1 MRTFERTHPWI
12 TFRLDLRQADWNLW
26 LELGEA
32 ASKCEH
38 LAGVPLQPAVAKRL
52 HEIFLAKGAAATT
65 AIEGNT
71 LSEAQVLEHI
81 RGTLKL
87 PLSQDYLKQEVD
99 NIIRACDAIALA
111 VVGPDTTPA
120 LRSDLIC
127 HFNRQVL
134 DKLALNEDVTPG
146 GLRHHQVIVG
156 SVYRGAPPED
166 CPFLLDQMCQWLNA
180 DFNPPLGEDSRIPFA
195 ILKAGMAHLYLAWIH
210 PFGDGNGRTARLL
223 EFHILLEAGV
233 PLPAAH
239 LLSDHYNRTR
249 AEYYRQLDRAS
260 KSGGDVLPFLKYA
273 CRGLVDGLRE
283 QIKEVRNQQWM
294 VAWENYVHE
303 VFRRRRTS
311 ETHKRQRDL
320 VLALG
325 RQPGFVD
332 VPQIPD
338 LSPALARAYARL
350 TPKGLQRDLNHVFE
364 TGLIERRHGK
374 VRAKREIILAFLPA
388 RAAMPETDFPI

>member
-1 MRTFERTHPWI
+1 MRTFEQTHPWL
-12 TFRLDLRQADWNLW
+12 TFRLDLRQADCSLW
-26 LELGEA
+26 MELGEA

-87 PLSQDYLKQEVD
+87 PPSQDYLKQEVD

-111 VVGPDTTPA
+111 VLEPNATPT
-120 LRSDLIC
+120 LRAELIC
-127 HFNRQVL
+127 QLNRQVL
-134 DKLALNEDVTPG
+134 DKLPLHEDVTPG

-166 CPFLLDQMCQWLNA
+166 CPFLLDRMCQWLNA
-180 DFNPPLGEDSRIPFA
+180 DFNPSAGEDSPIPFA
-195 ILKAGMAHLYLAWIH
+195 ILKAIMAHLYLAWIH

-239 LLSDHYNRTR
+239 LLSDHYNRTW

-283 QIKEVRNQQWM
+283 QIKEVRNQQWL

-303 VFRRRRTS
+303 VFRDRRTS

-325 RQPGFVD
+325 RQLGFVE
-332 VPQIPD
+332 VSKIPD

-388 RAAMPETDFPI
+388 RAALPELNP